1 MLAVSQVELWWFSLS
16 VDEHTLASLIAL
28 LSPTEMARANRFRFD
43 HHRRRYQIANGVLRI
58 LLANHLHCSPAAI
71 AFTYSER
78 GKPAIADHCQ
88 PQGLQFNLSH
98 SEDLGIVGISRD
110 RLIGVDVEYVRD
122 MDNLD
127 SLIKRFF
134 CAEEYRYF
142 QQANSHEQQK
152 IFFQLWTAKEAY
164 LKATG
169 AGLAGVLDQVQ
180 LSLSPLKFQS
190 LPGNTEDLKDWGLF
204 SCALLSNYQ
213 AAIALG
219 QPWQKTAH
227 LTPWQLEMK
236 AFQFPI
242 S

>member
-43 HHRRRYQIANGVLRI
+43 HHRRRYQIAHGVLRI

-110 RLIGVDVEYVRD
+110 RLIGVDVEYVRE

-127 SLIKRFF
+127 SLVKRFF
-134 CAEEYRYF
+134 CAEEYQYF
-142 QQANSHEQQK
+142 QQAPPQQQQQ

-169 AGLAGVLDQVQ
+169 AGLAGGLDQVQ

-190 LPGNTEDLKDWGLF
+190 LPGNIENLKDWDLF
-204 SCALLSNYQ
+204 SCELLSNYQ
-213 AAIALG
+213 AAITVSPLLANRNILNNC
-219 QPWQKTAH
+219 
-227 LTPWQLEMK
+227 QLAVKE
-236 AFQFPI
+236 FTFD
-242 S
+242 

>member
-1 MLAVSQVELWWFSLS
+1 
-16 VDEHTLASLIAL
+16 
-28 LSPTEMARANRFRFD
+28 
-43 HHRRRYQIANGVLRI
+43 
-58 LLANHLHCSPAAI
+58 
-71 AFTYSER
+71 
-78 GKPAIADHCQ
+78 
-88 PQGLQFNLSH
+88 
-98 SEDLGIVGISRD
+98 VGISCD

-127 SLIKRFF
+127 SLVKRFF
-134 CAEEYRYF
+134 CAEEYQYF
-142 QQANSHEQQK
+142 QQATPQEQQQ

-169 AGLAGVLDQVQ
+169 AGLAGGLDQVQ
-180 LSLSPLKFQS
+180 LSMSPLKFQS
-190 LPGNTEDLKDWGLF
+190 LPGNIENLKDWDLF
-204 SCALLSNYQ
+204 SCTLLSNYQ

>member
-16 VDEHTLASLIAL
+16 VDDHTLASLIAL

-43 HHRRRYQIANGVLRI
+43 HHRRRYQIAHGVLRI

-98 SEDLGIVGISRD
+98 SENLAIVGISCD

-127 SLIKRFF
+127 SLVKRFF
-134 CAEEYRYF
+134 CAEEYQYF
-142 QQANSHEQQK
+142 QQAPPQEQQQ

-169 AGLAGVLDQVQ
+169 AGLAGGLDQVQ

-190 LPGNTEDLKDWGLF
+190 LPGNIENLKDWDLF
-204 SCALLSNYQ
+204 SCELLSNYQ
-213 AAIALG
+213 AAITVSPLLANRNILNNC
-219 QPWQKTAH
+219 
-227 LTPWQLEMK
+227 QLAVKE
-236 AFQFPI
+236 FTFD
-242 S
+242 

>member
-16 VDEHTLASLIAL
+16 VDDHTLASLIAL
-28 LSPTEMARANRFRFD
+28 LSPTEIARADRFRFD
-43 HHRRRYQIANGVLRI
+43 HHRRRYQIAHGVLRI

-169 AGLAGVLDQVQ
+169 AGLAGGLDQVQ

-219 QPWQKTAH
+219 QPWQRTTH

-236 AFQFPI
+236 AFQLPI

>member
-1 MLAVSQVELWWFSLS
+1 MLAVSQVELWWFSLN
-16 VDEHTLASLIAL
+16 VDDHTLASLIAL
-28 LSPTEMARANRFRFD
+28 LSPTEIARADRFRFD
-43 HHRRRYQIANGVLRI
+43 HHRRRYQIAHGALRI
-58 LLANHLHCSPAAI
+58 LLANHLHCSHASI

-98 SEDLGIVGISRD
+98 SEDLAIVGISRD
-110 RLIGVDVEYVRD
+110 RLIGVDVEYIRE

-127 SLIKRFF
+127 SLVKRFF

-142 QQANSHEQQK
+142 QQAPPQEQQQ

-169 AGLAGVLDQVQ
+169 AGLAGGLDQVQ

-190 LPGNTEDLKDWGLF
+190 LPGNTKDLKDWDLF
-204 SCALLSNYQ
+204 SCELLSNYQ
-213 AAIALG
+213 AAIAVSPL
-219 QPWQKTAH
+219 
-227 LTPWQLEMK
+227 LTNRNILNNCQLIVKE
-236 AFQFPI
+236 FTFD
-242 S
+242 

>member
-16 VDEHTLASLIAL
+16 VDDHNNLASLIAL
-28 LSPTEMARANRFRFD
+28 LSPTEIARADRFRFD
-43 HHRRRYQIANGVLRI
+43 HHRRRYQIAHGVLRI

-110 RLIGVDVEYVRD
+110 RLIGVDVEYVRE

-127 SLIKRFF
+127 SLVKRFF
-134 CAEEYRYF
+134 CAEEYQYF
-142 QQANSHEQQK
+142 QQAPPQQQQQ

-169 AGLAGVLDQVQ
+169 AGLAGGLDQVQ

-190 LPGNTEDLKDWGLF
+190 LPGNIENLKDWDLF
-204 SCALLSNYQ
+204 SCELLSNYQ
-213 AAIALG
+213 AAITVSPLLANRNILNNC
-219 QPWQKTAH
+219 
-227 LTPWQLEMK
+227 QLAVKE
-236 AFQFPI
+236 FTFD
-242 S
+242 

>member
-43 HHRRRYQIANGVLRI
+43 HHRRRYQIAHGVLRI

-110 RLIGVDVEYVRD
+110 RLIGVDVEYVRE

-127 SLIKRFF
+127 SLVKRFF
-134 CAEEYRYF
+134 CAEEYQYF
-142 QQANSHEQQK
+142 QQAPPQEQQQ

-169 AGLAGVLDQVQ
+169 AGLAGGLDQVQ

-190 LPGNTEDLKDWGLF
+190 LPGNIENLKDWDLF
-204 SCALLSNYQ
+204 SCELLSNYQ
-213 AAIALG
+213 AAITVSPLLANRNILNNC
-219 QPWQKTAH
+219 
-227 LTPWQLEMK
+227 QLAVKE
-236 AFQFPI
+236 FTFD
-242 S
+242 

>member
-16 VDEHTLASLIAL
+16 VDDHTLASLSAL

-43 HHRRRYQIANGVLRI
+43 HHRRRYQIAHGVLRI

-98 SEDLGIVGISRD
+98 SEDLGIVGISCD

-127 SLIKRFF
+127 SLVKRFF
-134 CAEEYRYF
+134 CAEEYQYF
-142 QQANSHEQQK
+142 QQATPQEQQQ

-169 AGLAGVLDQVQ
+169 AGLAGGLDQVQ
-180 LSLSPLKFQS
+180 LSMSPLKFQS
-190 LPGNTEDLKDWGLF
+190 LPGNIENLKDWDLF
-204 SCALLSNYQ
+204 SCELLSNYQ
-213 AAIALG
+213 AAITVSPLLANRNILNNC
-219 QPWQKTAH
+219 
-227 LTPWQLEMK
+227 QLAVKE
-236 AFQFPI
+236 FTFD
-242 S
+242 

>member
-1 MLAVSQVELWWFSLS
+1 
-16 VDEHTLASLIAL
+16 
-28 LSPTEMARANRFRFD
+28 MARANRFRFD
-43 HHRRRYQIANGVLRI
+43 HHRRRYQIAHGVLRI

-110 RLIGVDVEYVRD
+110 RLIGVDVEYVRE

-127 SLIKRFF
+127 SLVKRFF
-134 CAEEYRYF
+134 CAEEYQYF
-142 QQANSHEQQK
+142 QQAPPQQQQQ

-169 AGLAGVLDQVQ
+169 AGLAGGLDQVQ

-190 LPGNTEDLKDWGLF
+190 LPGNIENLKDWDLF
-204 SCALLSNYQ
+204 SCELLSNYQ
-213 AAIALG
+213 AAITVSPLLANRNILNNC
-219 QPWQKTAH
+219 
-227 LTPWQLEMK
+227 QLAVKE
-236 AFQFPI
+236 FTFD
-242 S
+242 

>member
-28 LSPTEMARANRFRFD
+28 LSPTEMARADRFRFD
-43 HHRRRYQIANGVLRI
+43 HHRRRYQIAHGVLRI

-98 SEDLGIVGISRD
+98 SEDLAIVGISRD

-127 SLIKRFF
+127 SLVKRFF

-169 AGLAGVLDQVQ
+169 TGLAGGLDQVQ

-204 SCALLSNYQ
+204 SCELRSNYQ
-213 AAIALG
+213 AAIAVG
-219 QPWQKTAH
+219 QILEDRAI
-227 LTPWQLEMK
+227 LNPWQLAVKE
-236 AFQFPI
+236 FTFD
-242 S
+242 

>member
-43 HHRRRYQIANGVLRI
+43 HHRRRYQIAHGVLRI

-110 RLIGVDVEYVRD
+110 RLIGVDVEYVRE

-127 SLIKRFF
+127 SLVKRFF
-134 CAEEYRYF
+134 CAEEYQYF
-142 QQANSHEQQK
+142 QQAPPQQQQQ

-169 AGLAGVLDQVQ
+169 AGLAGGLDQVQ
-180 LSLSPLKFQS
+180 LSMSPLKFQS
-190 LPGNTEDLKDWGLF
+190 LPGNIENLKDWDLF
-204 SCALLSNYQ
+204 SCELLSNYQ
-213 AAIALG
+213 AAITVSPLLANRNILNNC
-219 QPWQKTAH
+219 
-227 LTPWQLEMK
+227 QLAVKE
-236 AFQFPI
+236 FTFD
-242 S
+242 